1 MSIIQVICDMNLA
14 ACVNEYFVDTD
25 IKDTENQSSEDPIYE
40 GYEAVLDS
48 KSKDEA
54 LVRFSNSFA

>member
-1 MSIIQVICDMNLA
+1 MNFA

-25 IKDTENQSSEDPIYE
+25 IEDTKNQSSEDPIYE
-40 GYEAVLDS
+40 GYKTVLDS
-48 KSKDEA
+48 KPKDEA

>member
-1 MSIIQVICDMNLA
+1 MSIIQVICDMNFA
-14 ACVNEYFVDTD
+14 ACVNEYFVDPS
-25 IKDTENQSSEDPIYE
+25 IEETEKQSSEDPIYE
-40 GYEAVLDS
+40 GYKAVLDS